1 MKPVDVKS
9 SMYIDFNKEINKECP
24 RFQVGDHVRIPKVKK
39 IFGKSYVANWSGD
52 VFVITEA
59 KNTVPWTYIISD
71 QKGEEIVGTFYEK

>member
-9 SMYIDFNKEINKECP
+9 SMYIDFNKEINKECTK
-24 RFQVGDHVRIPKVKK
+24 FQVGDHVRIAKVKK